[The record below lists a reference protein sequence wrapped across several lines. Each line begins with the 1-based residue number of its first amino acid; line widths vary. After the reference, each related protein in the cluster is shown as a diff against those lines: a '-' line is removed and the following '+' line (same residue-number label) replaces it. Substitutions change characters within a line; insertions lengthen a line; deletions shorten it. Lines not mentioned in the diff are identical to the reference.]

1 MFTAIS
7 LPRFSTNGGGYSF
20 PLGRVTGRGREVIV
34 NVYIYIY
41 ICICIFLYI
50 YFSSTFSSIFIFIH
64 FLVHQ
69 RRIIK
74 FFCQNTL
81 KIITFTCEIYRKYIY
96 RKSKNIYRMEYIS
109 FYTLLP
115 FNKQKH
121 KLDISTTHQ
130 YIFFTNARTHVMNLL
145 SLLKLF

>member
-1 MFTAIS
+1 MPWLYIC
-7 LPRFSTNGGGYSF
+7 
-20 PLGRVTGRGREVIV
+20 I
-34 NVYIYIY
+34 YIYIY
-41 ICICIFLYI
+41 VYVYFYIYIFLFNIFLYL
-50 YFSSTFSSIFIFIH
+50 FIH

-130 YIFFTNARTHVMNLL
+130 YIFFYERTNACNEFVITLETLL
-145 SLLKLF
+145 TPL